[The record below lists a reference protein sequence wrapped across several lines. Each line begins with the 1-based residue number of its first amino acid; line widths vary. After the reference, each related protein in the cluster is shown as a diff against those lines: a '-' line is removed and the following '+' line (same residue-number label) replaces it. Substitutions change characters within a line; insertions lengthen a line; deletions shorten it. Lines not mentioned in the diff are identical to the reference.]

1 MHRNRWSRLAV
12 AATSVVLAAGFAG
25 ASASARPNGHQAAAR
40 QSVDPVKVG
49 IIYSRT
55 GLLSAYGGEYIQG
68 LRLGLEYATKGTGK
82 VNGRKLEITAVD
94 DGTDPAKAVTAA
106 KDLIG
111 RGYKIIGGS
120 VSSGVALQ
128 IAPLA
133 EQNRVLNI
141 SGPAATDLITGAN
154 RYTFRSGRQSIQDTL
169 AIKEILGKGVG
180 KKIVVLA
187 QDSAFGQGNVA
198 AVRTYL
204 GGRGHTVGSIL
215 VPLSASDFTP
225 YAERAKQQNADL
237 LFVAWAG
244 TTGPAL
250 WRAFDQQGVS
260 RSVTIATGLAER
272 ATWGSYVP
280 GINFLSHYVAN
291 APKNKVN
298 DWLVRKMKR
307 RNQAPDI
314 FTPDG
319 FVAAQM
325 IVRAVQ
331 KGGGDDVDKM
341 ISALEGWKF
350 LAPKGPQRI
359 RPEDHA
365 MIQPM
370 FQVRLRTVRGKQVA
384 VPVKTFSPGNVQPP
398 VRPFPS

>member
-1 MHRNRWSRLAV
+1 MQRIRWSRLVV
-12 AATSVVLAAGFAG
+12 AATSVLLAAGFVG
-25 ASASARPNGHQAAAR
+25 ASASAHPSGRQATAG
-40 QSVDPVKVG
+40 QSADPVKVG

-55 GLLSAYGGEYIQG
+55 GLLSAYGAQYIQG
-68 LRLGLEYATKGTGK
+68 LKLGLEYATKGTGK
-82 VNGRKLEITAVD
+82 VNGRKIEITAVD

-154 RYTFRSGRQSIQDTL
+154 KYTFRSGRQSIQDTL

-180 KKIVVLA
+180 KKIVVVA

-198 AVRTYL
+198 AVRTHL
-204 GGRGHTVGSIL
+204 GGRGHTVTQVM

-250 WRAFDQQGVS
+250 WRAMEQQGVS

-280 GINFLSHYVAN
+280 GINFLSHYVSN

-298 DWLVRKMKR
+298 DWLVAKMKR
-307 RNQAPDI
+307 RSQAPDI

-331 KGGGDDVDKM
+331 RGGGDDVDKM

-350 LAPKGPQRI
+350 LGPKGPQRI

-365 MIQPM
+365 MLQPM

-398 VRPFPS
+398 VRPFSD

>member
-1 MHRNRWSRLAV
+1 MHRIRWSRLAV
-12 AATSVVLAAGFAG
+12 AATSVFLAAGFVG
-25 ASASARPNGHQAAAR
+25 ASASAHPNGTHAAAR
-40 QSVDPVKVG
+40 QSADPVKVG

-55 GLLSAYGGEYIQG
+55 GLLSAYGAQYIQG
-68 LRLGLEYATKGTGK
+68 LKLGLDYATKGTGK
-82 VNGRKLEITAVD
+82 VNGKKIEITAVD

-120 VSSGVALQ
+120 TQSGIALQ

-141 SGPAATDLITGAN
+141 SGPAASDLVTGAN

-204 GGRGHTVGSIL
+204 GGRGHTVSSML
-215 VPLSASDFTP
+215 VPGSASDFTP

-250 WRAFDQQGVS
+250 WRALSQQGVT
-260 RSVTIATGLAER
+260 RSVDIATGLAER
-272 ATWGSYVP
+272 ATWSSYVP
-280 GINFLSHYVAN
+280 GINFLSHYVYN
-291 APKNKVN
+291 APKNPVN
-298 DWLVRKMKR
+298 DWLVKRMKR
-307 RNQAPDI
+307 RNQLPDI

-331 KGGGDDVDKM
+331 KGGGEDVDKM
-341 ISALEGWKF
+341 IKALEGWKF
-350 LAPKGPQRI
+350 VGPKGPQRI

-365 MIQPM
+365 MLQPM
-370 FQVRLRTVRGKQVA
+370 FQVRLRTVKGKQVP

>member
-1 MHRNRWSRLAV
+1 MHRIRWSRLAV
-12 AATSVVLAAGFAG
+12 AAASACLVAGIAG
-25 ASASARPNGHQAAAR
+25 AAASAQPSGREYAAR
-40 QSVDPVKVG
+40 QSADPVKVG

-55 GLLSAYGGEYIQG
+55 GLLSAYGAQYIQG
-68 LRLGLEYATKGTGK
+68 LKLGLSYATKGTNK
-82 VNGRKLEITAVD
+82 VNGRKIEITAVD

-169 AIKEILGKGVG
+169 AIKEILGRGVG

-187 QDSAFGQGNVA
+187 QDSAFGQGNVG
-198 AVRTYL
+198 AVRTHL
-204 GGRGHTVGSIL
+204 GGRGHSVSSVL

-250 WRAFDQQGVS
+250 WRALDQQGVT
-260 RSVTIATGLAER
+260 RSVQIATGLAER
-272 ATWGSYVP
+272 ATWASYVP
-280 GINFLSHYVAN
+280 GINFLSHYVAD

-298 DWLVRKMKR
+298 DWLKKQMKR
-307 RNQAPDI
+307 RNQSPDI

-331 KGGGDDVDKM
+331 KGGGDNVDRM

-350 LAPKGPQRI
+350 IGPKGPQRI

-365 MIQPM
+365 MLQPM
-370 FQVRLRTVRGKQVA
+370 FQVRLRQTAGKYRA

>member
-1 MHRNRWSRLAV
+1 MHRIRWSRFAV
-12 AATSVVLAAGFAG
+12 AAASALVAAGLVG
-25 ASASARPNGHQAAAR
+25 ASASAHPSGTRATAG
-40 QSVDPVKVG
+40 QSADPVKVG

-55 GLLSAYGGEYIQG
+55 GLLSAYGAQYIQG

-82 VNGRKLEITAVD
+82 VNGRKIEITAVD

-154 RYTFRSGRQSIQDTL
+154 KYTFRSGRQSIQDTL

-180 KKIVVLA
+180 KKIVVVA

-198 AVRTYL
+198 AVRTHL
-204 GGRGHTVGSIL
+204 GGRGHSVSSIL

-225 YAERAKQQNADL
+225 YAERAKNQNADL

-250 WRAFDQQGVS
+250 WRAMDQQGVT
-260 RSVTIATGLAER
+260 RSVAIATGLAER
-272 ATWGSYVP
+272 ATWGSYVS

-291 APKNKVN
+291 APKNAVN
-298 DWLVRKMKR
+298 AWLVKRMKR

-331 KGGGDDVDKM
+331 KGGGSDVDKM
-341 ISALEGWKF
+341 IDALEGWKF

-365 MIQPM
+365 MLQPM
-370 FQVRLRTVRGKQVA
+370 FQVRLRTVKGKQVA